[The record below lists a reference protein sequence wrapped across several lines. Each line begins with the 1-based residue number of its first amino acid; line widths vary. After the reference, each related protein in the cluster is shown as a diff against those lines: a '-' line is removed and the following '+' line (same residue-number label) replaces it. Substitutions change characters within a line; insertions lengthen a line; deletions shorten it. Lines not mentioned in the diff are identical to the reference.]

1 MRTSVDELIQIQD
14 RWYILA
20 SSSRIDDR
28 TRVLKHDDMFAVLD
42 RYGEMAPQGF
52 GELGLYEDGTR
63 FLSRLGI
70 SLARHRPL
78 LLSSTLSRD
87 NTRLLV
93 DLTNPDLPAEGGA
106 VVARGTIHLCREVIL
121 WNGVGYDQLR
131 LVNHGRA
138 PVAVDLSIH
147 LDADFADI
155 FEVRGTHRERAGRRL
170 APVCT
175 AEGLELGYDGLDGR
189 RRLTRIGFSEPPGS
203 QSGSESVFPVRLEPH
218 EPWTL
223 LTTYSCEIS
232 DRSRP
237 TPVAYADALTRRRDE
252 LASTLTRDCTIA
264 TSNPA
269 FNDWLERSLADLH
282 MMVTRTRQGPYPYA
296 GVPWF
301 STPFGR
307 DGILTALMTL
317 WISPE
322 IARGVL
328 AFLAAHQATETDPAR
343 DAQPGKILHEA
354 RGGEMAALGEVPF
367 GRYYGSV
374 DATPLFVVLAGAYLD
389 RTGDVSFLR
398 ELWPSI
404 ERAVGWVLGDGD
416 PDGDGFV
423 EYARCSPDGL
433 VQQGWKDSFDSVFH
447 ADGEL
452 AEPPIALCE
461 VQGYVYAALHA
472 VAGMAERLGMDGD
485 PERLRQRAERVRH
498 RFEEH
503 FWCDELSTYAL
514 ALDGSKRPC
523 RVRAS
528 NAGHGLF
535 SGIASESRAALV
547 MQGLLAEDSFSGW
560 GVRTLSSREARYN
573 PMSYHNGSVWP
584 HDNALIAAGFARYGF
599 HEAAARVLTALF
611 EASLHFDL
619 RRTPELYCGF
629 ARTRDAGPTL
639 YPVACAPQSW
649 AAAAPFLM
657 LASCLGL
664 KIDAPRGRLSIVCP
678 SLPEFLDEVHLKN
691 LRVGDACVSLRL
703 DRNGPRV
710 DVSVLERRGALD
722 VALR

>member
-14 RWYILA
+14 RYYILA

-42 RYGEMAPQGF
+42 RFGELAPQGF
-52 GELGLYEDGTR
+52 GELGFYFDGTR

-70 SLARHRPL
+70 ALARHRPL

-87 NTRLLV
+87 NTRLLI
-93 DLTNPDLPAEGGA
+93 DLTNPDLPGEEGA
-106 VVARGTIHLCREVIL
+106 VVPRGTIHVCREVLL
-121 WNGVGYDQLR
+121 WKRVGYDQLR
-131 LVNHGRA
+131 LFNHGRA
-138 PVAVDLSIH
+138 PVELELSIH

-155 FEVRGTHRERAGRRL
+155 FEVRGTHRAKSGRGL
-170 APVCT
+170 PPVCT
-175 AEGLELGYDGLDGR
+175 ANGMELAYEGLDER
-189 RRLTRIGFSEPPGS
+189 RRTTRIVFSEVPGS
-203 QSGSESVFPVRLEPH
+203 QSGVESVFRVRLEPH
-218 EPWTL
+218 GAWCL
-223 LTTYSCEIS
+223 ATTYACALEGLAEPEVL
-232 DRSRP
+232 DFP
-237 TPVAYADALTRRRDE
+237 DALEARRVEIVTAGSRD
-252 LASTLTRDCTIA
+252 AAIA
-264 TSNPA
+264 TSNGA
-269 FNDWLERSLADLH
+269 CNDWLERSAADLH
-282 MMVTRTRQGPYPYA
+282 MMVTRTPQGPYPYA

-317 WISPE
+317 WLNPE

-328 AFLAAHQATETDPAR
+328 AYLATHQATEHDPAR

-374 DATPLFVVLAGAYLD
+374 DATPLFVMLAGAYLD
-389 RTGDVSFLR
+389 RTGDLDFARRIQPAV
-398 ELWPSI
+398 
-404 ERAVGWVLGDGD
+404 ERAVAWILGDGD
-416 PDGDGFV
+416 PDQDGLV
-423 EYARCSPDGL
+423 EYARRSPEGL
-433 VQQGWKDSFDSVFH
+433 VQQGWKDSYDSVSH
-447 ADGEL
+447 ANGDL

-461 VQGYVYAALHA
+461 VQGYVYAALLA
-472 VAGMAERLGMDGD
+472 AASFAERLGQNGD
-485 PERLRQRAERVRH
+485 PEGLRRRAERTRQ
-498 RFEEH
+498 RFEEC
-503 FWCDELSTYAL
+503 FWSDDLATYAI

-523 RVRAS
+523 LVRAS
-528 NAGHGLF
+528 NAGHALF

-547 MQGLLAEDSFSGW
+547 MQTLLAEDSFSGW
-560 GVRTLSSREARYN
+560 GIRTLSSKEARYN

-599 HEAAARVLTALF
+599 HEAATRVLAGLF

-629 ARTRDAGPTL
+629 SRTRDAGPTL

-649 AAAAPFLM
+649 AAAAPFL
-657 LASCLGL
+657 LLSSCLGL
-664 KIDAPRGRLSIVCP
+664 RFDAQRQRLSLVKP
-678 SLPEFLDEVHLKN
+678 ALPEFLDEVHLRN
-691 LRVGDACVSLRL
+691 LTVGDACVDLRL

-710 DVSVLERRGALD
+710 DVSVLERRGALE